1 MCDARPVEILIRE
14 SWRCALAV
22 AQKKDTPRNDG
33 RPKVKVNA
41 IPASESN
48 RRPPDRAC
56 LALLLTGYAVR
67 ELIVTILLA
76 APRDLSLALHNT
88 LVTCR
93 H

>member
-1 MCDARPVEILIRE
+1 MCETRRRILNAGVVAV
-14 SWRCALAV
+14 ALAV
-22 AQKKDTPRNDG
+22 AQKGHLERR

-41 IPASESN
+41 IPASESD

-76 APRDLSLALHNT
+76 APRDLSLALHST